1 MNQSKRVKMIREYLG
16 YTQKEFGT
24 KIDVGQTYLSQIEKG
39 DRPLTEK
46 IIKLICFEFNVNY
59 AWLVDGIGEMF
70 IESND
75 SLLDGLAKKHKLRD
89 IDMQF
94 IEAFIKLDET
104 DREALYNF
112 AKSIYLLSKNDE

>member
-1 MNQSKRVKMIREYLG
+1 MNKRLEYLRKNLLNLTQKDFAEKIGLGKTAISKIENGTTVLTERNIKMICS
-16 YTQKEFGT
+16 
-24 KIDVGQTYLSQIEKG
+24 V
-39 DRPLTEK
+39 
-46 IIKLICFEFNVNY
+46 FNVNY
-59 AWLVDGIGEMF
+59 AWLVDGIGETF
-70 IESND
+70 VQTND